1 MRHLVAHRKL
11 RRNQGHRK
19 ALLRNLVLS
28 LIEKERIITTV
39 AKAKEA
45 RSLAEKMIT
54 LGKKGTLHHR
64 RLALKFLNKKN
75 QTKKL
80 FDELAPRFSER
91 NGGYTRIIKTNFRS
105 FYYNRN
111 WIIFTCHNY
120 FDIAIQINYFFVTLN
135 LIQGLV
141 QNDGLYESAVS
152 LLLKIETLFSFLLY
166 NHQKGLL

>member
-45 RSLAEKMIT
+45 RSLAERMVT
-54 LGKKGTLHHR
+54 LGKKGDLHHR
-64 RLALKFLNKKN
+64 RLALRFLTKKA

-80 FDELAPRFSER
+80 FDEIAPRFAEK
-91 NGGYTRIIKTNFRS
+91 NGGYTRIIRLGPRKG
-105 FYYNRN
+105 
-111 WIIFTCHNY
+111 
-120 FDIAIQINYFFVTLN
+120 DGAEMAILEFVDY
-135 LIQGLV
+135 QFKKK
-141 QNDGLYESAVS
+141 E
-152 LLLKIETLFSFLLY
+152 K
-166 NHQKGLL
+166 KKKK

>member
-28 LIEKERIITTV
+28 LIERERIITTV

-64 RLALKFLNKKN
+64 RLALKFLNKKD

-91 NGGYTRIIKTNFRS
+91 NGGYTRIIKLGPRKG
-105 FYYNRN
+105 
-111 WIIFTCHNY
+111 
-120 FDIAIQINYFFVTLN
+120 DGAEMAILEFV
-135 LIQGLV
+135 
-141 QNDGLYESAVS
+141 DYEF
-152 LLLKIETLFSFLLY
+152 KKKE
-166 NHQKGLL
+166 KKKKK